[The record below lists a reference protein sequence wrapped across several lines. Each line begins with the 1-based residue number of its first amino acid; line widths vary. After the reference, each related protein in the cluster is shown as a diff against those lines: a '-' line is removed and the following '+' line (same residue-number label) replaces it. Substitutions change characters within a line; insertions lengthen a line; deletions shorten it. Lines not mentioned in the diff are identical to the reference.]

1 MLKTKIYFNLN
12 KRKFSILI
20 INLNK
25 RKFNILIINLN
36 KREDKSINKN

>member
-12 KRKFSILI
+12 KRKFGILI